1 MKRGVILLAATCLL
15 ASGCGKKEEPKDFV
29 AKIGSRTID
38 WKELKRSYVLQPQW
52 ERGQTEFQSYLT
64 QLHDLATEKL
74 YAQEAE
80 KLGID
85 RDSLITRYL
94 EFTRQKETIKGL
106 YRKEILKNV
115 MISDAE
121 AREVYEWMKKKL
133 DYEYVASPDSAQCA
147 LYAKQLAGKRVEQ
160 VMFPPDSSV
169 RGGREA
175 GATVGSVPPELERTM
190 FTGGV
195 DEVYGPVK
203 AGGIYMAVKVTDALV
218 EKFFSENEFAAQRE
232 KINSLLT
239 NKKADSLASRYV
251 YTIMKDTDLRLNAP
265 VFWGVADYFFQR
277 VKEDRRDPRMIN
289 NINVT
294 SDELRILE
302 GDLQSM
308 ADATIATHREGKL
321 TVREL
326 VAALSDMPGSLRP
339 RVRTPQNLKDA
350 IGGVVRNQYLLKEAA
365 RQGLDKDPDVLY
377 EYGLQRDET
386 LAAAYYERR
395 RSHVNVTPDE
405 VQALKTLAPVSENQ
419 VFFKFNMTALARDA
433 KTDSVLRAELP
444 GLTAQY
450 GVVVDSAKV
459 RATLKTPD
467 AILNEKPMRIFV
479 REIFM

>member
-1 MKRGVILLAATCLL
+1 MKRGVILLAAVCLL
-15 ASGCGKKEEPKDFV
+15 GSGCGKREEPKDIV

-52 ERGQTEFQSYLT
+52 ERGQTEFRSYLT
-64 QLHDLATEKL
+64 QLHELTTEKL

-85 RDSLITRYL
+85 RDSLMARYL
-94 EFTRQKETIKGL
+94 EFTRQKEMIKGL

-115 MISDAE
+115 KISDAE

-160 VMFPPDSSV
+160 MMFPPDSSV
-169 RGGREA
+169 RGGQEA
-175 GATVGSVPPELERTM
+175 GATVGSVPPELARKM

-195 DEVYGPVK
+195 NEVYGPVK

-218 EKFFSENEFAAQRE
+218 EQFLSEEEFAAQRE

-251 YTIMKDTDLRLNAP
+251 YKIMKDTDLRLNAP
-265 VFWGVADYFFQR
+265 VFWGVADYFFKR

-326 VAALSDMPGSLRP
+326 VAALSDMPGAIRP

-350 IGGVVRNQYLLKEAA
+350 IGGIVRNQYLLKEAA
-365 RQGLDKDPDVLY
+365 RQGLDKDPEVLY

-386 LAAAYYERR
+386 LASAYYQQR
-395 RSHVNVTPDE
+395 RSQVNVTPGE
-405 VQALKTLAPVSENQ
+405 VQAFKTHAPVSENQ
-419 VFFKFNMTALARDA
+419 VFFKFSMTALARDA
-433 KTDSVLRAELP
+433 KTDSVLRAEMP
-444 GLTAQY
+444 GLKARY

-467 AILNEKPMRIFV
+467 AILKQKPMRIFV